1 MKSEKPWLFICIGL
15 YTNETSKK
23 QLDFI
28 MIVQNVYG
36 IQKQV
41 FLFWKGKKISIRILF
56 VLGLTNVTMRL

>member
-1 MKSEKPWLFICIGL
+1 MKSEKPWLFIYIGL